1 MSRST
6 GSYLL
11 DALRGGLMGTAE
23 VVPGVS
29 GGTVALVTG
38 MYDRLILSAGH
49 TVSSLKLLVTD
60 VPKGRGTQRAAQEF
74 RHVDLRFLLAVMAGM
89 IVAALTAAKLVVPLV
104 ENHPQRTFAFFFG
117 LVLASL
123 WVPYSESGRRW
134 SPREWIIA
142 ALVAVAAFVLSGLP
156 PQEIDDPNP
165 LLVVGIAAVAICAL
179 VLPGVSGSFVL
190 LATGIY
196 TVTFNALNDRDLG
209 YIALFGFGAILGL
222 SCFVKL
228 LQWVLEH
235 HHRITMVIMTGLL
248 AGSLRALWPWQP
260 WGSDSRE
267 LQAPSN
273 DIPIT
278 VALMVAGW
286 LVVVAIIVIERRTSA
301 AHLDNPTGTA
311 IEQPNADSTH
321 S

>member
-6 GSYLL
+6 GNYLL
-11 DALRGGLMGTAE
+11 DVLRGGLMGTAE

-49 TVSSLKLLVTD
+49 TVTSMKLLATD
-60 VPKGRGTQRAAQEF
+60 VPKGRGTERAAQEF
-74 RHVDLRFLLAVMAGM
+74 RQVDLPFLLSVLAGM
-89 IVAALTAAKLVVPLV
+89 VVAALTAAKLVVPLV
-104 ENHPQRTFAFFFG
+104 EDHPQRTFALFFG

-134 SPREWIIA
+134 TLREW
-142 ALVAVAAFVLSGLP
+142 ALAGVVAVVAFVLTGLP
-156 PQEIDDPNP
+156 PSEIADPNP
-165 LLVVGIAAVAICAL
+165 LLVVGVAAVAICAL

-209 YIALFGFGAILGL
+209 YIALFGLGAFLGL
-222 SCFVKL
+222 AFFVKL

-235 HHRITMVIMTGLL
+235 HHRLMMVIMTGLL

-260 WGSDSRE
+260 WESDSRE
-267 LQAPSN
+267 LQAPSG
-273 DIPIT
+273 DVPMT
-278 VALMVAGW
+278 VALIVGGW
-286 LVVVAIIVIERRTSA
+286 LIVVAIIVIERKTRA
-301 AHLDNPTGTA
+301 VHLDNPTVA
-311 IEQPNADSTH
+311 PIEQPNTDSTR

>member
-1 MSRST
+1 MSRSK

-11 DALRGGLMGTAE
+11 DVVRGGLMGTAE

-49 TVSSLKLLVTD
+49 TVTSMKLLATD
-60 VPKGRGTQRAAQEF
+60 VPKRRGTQRAAQEF
-74 RHVDLRFLLAVMAGM
+74 RQVDLPFLLAVMVGM
-89 IVAALTAAKLVVPLV
+89 VAAALTAAKLVVPLV
-104 ENHPQRTFAFFFG
+104 EDHPQRTFAFFFG

-134 SPREWIIA
+134 SPREWGIA
-142 ALVAVAAFVLSGLP
+142 AVVAAAAFVLTGLP
-156 PQEIDDPNP
+156 PSEIDDPNP

-209 YIALFGFGAILGL
+209 YIALFGLGAILGL
-222 SCFVKL
+222 ACFVKL

-235 HHRITMVIMTGLL
+235 HHRVMMVIMTGLL
-248 AGSLRALWPWQP
+248 FGSLRALWPWQP
-260 WGSDSRE
+260 WETDSRA
-267 LQAPSN
+267 LQAPSG
-273 DIPIT
+273 DVAVT
-278 VALMVAGW
+278 VALMVGGW
-286 LVVVAIIVIERRTSA
+286 FVVVAIIVIERKTRTV
-301 AHLDNPTGTA
+301 HPDNPTGA
-311 IEQPNADSTH
+311 PIEQPNADSTR